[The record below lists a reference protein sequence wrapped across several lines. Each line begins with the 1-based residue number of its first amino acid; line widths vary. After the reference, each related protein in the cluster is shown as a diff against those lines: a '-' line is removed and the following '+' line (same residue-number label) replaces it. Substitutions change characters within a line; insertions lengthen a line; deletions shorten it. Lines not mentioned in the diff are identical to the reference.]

1 MKNSVTQLR
10 GLKFIVIMVKVLKEM
25 NAWVGKPCSAKFGSI
40 SFLYS
45 TRWLEDINV
54 NFFTAD
60 SLSCTGPDTIDK
72 KFSLNKWPT
81 CKICTWSTHFTPFI
95 DDKWTW
101 KIWRNFHSY
110 SDANDKWWAENRAWV
125 PIQWNKLQAQSV
137 RHRAPNF
144 KGSFRQV
151 RSKFKIIY
159 NRVDICT
166 LKFY

>member
-1 MKNSVTQLR
+1 MLELANPAQLS
-10 GLKFIVIMVKVLKEM
+10 LKVFHFCIQHDDWRISMSTFLQPIPFPVQARVRFI
-25 NAWVGKPCSAKFGSI
+25 
-40 SFLYS
+40 
-45 TRWLEDINV
+45 
-54 NFFTAD
+54 
-60 SLSCTGPDTIDK
+60 K

-151 RSKFKIIY
+151 RSKFKIIF
-159 NRVDICT
+159 NRVDIFS
-166 LKFY
+166 LKFS